1 MGRRPVPLGTDAQVW
16 AHRVGGR
23 RGARFC
29 GRGPGRGPRVTA
41 ARCLPSEAVL
51 QGRQPQQQHHQHLCA
66 QQQQQP
72 ELRRRQQ
79 RQQHVQQEQLR
90 LHSRRGGG
98 AHGGHGHPQ
107 PVHAL
112 PRDAAEPVH
121 QAAGPVRRAGTGGA
135 HLAGRAWRTWRGAA
149 PAHRTPTS
157 LPGRPNPEVPPGAPR
172 GPVDAGAD
180 RPNPAL
186 LRGSLAAQG
195 PGDTF
200 SRSVFQIH
208 LCLRSAAPPPLGTHT
223 SLPSWRSRGQHGDRE
238 PRGALR
244 PGP

>member
-1 MGRRPVPLGTDAQVW
+1 MGRCPVPLGTDAQVW
-16 AHRVGGR
+16 AGGWL
-23 RGARFC
+23 GERFC

-51 QGRQPQQQHHQHLCA
+51 QGRQPQQQHHQHLRA

-90 LHSRRGGG
+90 LHARRGGR

-121 QAAGPVRRAGTGGA
+121 QAAGPVRREGTGGA
-135 HLAGRAWRTWRGAA
+135 RLAGRGLGPPPPPFPAA
-149 PAHRTPTS
+149 ATPRSPSQTPAQTAHS
-157 LPGRPNPEVPPGAPR
+157 
-172 GPVDAGAD
+172 
-180 RPNPAL
+180 PAL
-186 LRGSLAAQG
+186 LRRSLTAQG

-200 SRSVFQIH
+200 SSSVFQIH
-208 LCLRSAAPPPLGTHT
+208 LCI
-223 SLPSWRSRGQHGDRE
+223 
-238 PRGALR
+238 
-244 PGP
+244 